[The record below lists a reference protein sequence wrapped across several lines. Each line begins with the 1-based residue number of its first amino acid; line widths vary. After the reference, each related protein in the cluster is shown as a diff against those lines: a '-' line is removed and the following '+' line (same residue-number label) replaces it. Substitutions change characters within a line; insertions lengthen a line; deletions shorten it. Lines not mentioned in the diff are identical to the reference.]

1 MGLILASAS
10 PRRRELLEMLGFS
23 DFKVI
28 PATCDEDSYNL
39 PPELEVAET
48 ARAKAKDVLA
58 RCSDEDM
65 ILAADTLVF
74 LDGEKL
80 GKPTDEKDAERML
93 TRLSGRGHTVCTG
106 VSILYSGREIT
117 KTEVTKVF
125 FREISQSEIL
135 TYVETGEPLDKAG
148 AYGAQGKG
156 SVFIERIDGDFFNV
170 MGLPLCLLSNMLGE
184 FGVNILKGSLEK

>member
-1 MGLILASAS
+1 MALVLASAS

-28 PATCDEDSYNL
+28 PATCEEDFYNL
-39 PPELEVAET
+39 PPESEVAET
-48 ARAKAKDVLA
+48 ARAKATDVLL
-58 RCSDEDM
+58 RCSEEDM

-80 GKPTDEKDAERML
+80 GKPDNEKDAERML
-93 TRLSGRGHTVCTG
+93 SLLSGRSHTVCTG
-106 VSILYSGREIT
+106 VSILYRGR
-117 KTEVTKVF
+117 EVTKAEATRVF
-125 FREISQSEIL
+125 FRELSRDDIL
-135 TYVETGEPLDKAG
+135 TYIKTGEPLDKAG

-156 SVFIERIDGDFFNV
+156 AVFIERIDGDFFNV

-184 FGVNILKGSLEK
+184 FGVNILKGSSEK

>member
-1 MGLILASAS
+1 MGLVLASAS

-23 DFKVI
+23 GFKVI
-28 PATCDEDSYNL
+28 PATCEEDFYNL

-58 RCSDEDM
+58 RCSENDM

-80 GKPTDEKDAERML
+80 GKPADEKDAERML
-93 TRLSGRGHTVCTG
+93 SLLSGRGHTVCTG
-106 VSILYSGREIT
+106 VSILYRGREVT
-117 KTEVTKVF
+117 KTETTRVF
-125 FREISQSEIL
+125 FRELSRDDIL
-135 TYVETGEPLDKAG
+135 MYIKTGEPLDKAG

-156 SVFIERIDGDFFNV
+156 SVFIKRIDGDFFNV

-184 FGVNILKGSLEK
+184 FDINILKGSPEK